1 MNKILLPVDGSKR
14 SLRTVE
20 MVQRLCDPAE
30 SDITIVKVVS
40 AQLYINSLDEI
51 KRNAEK
57 AQPELDAVAA
67 LLPGYQVKTQV
78 LLGSAPRA
86 EIVEYAKETGTD
98 MIIMTR
104 SSRGP
109 CASWVPWPPIS
120 SATPRSWTSSS
131 CGRKGTNKLPL

>member
-1 MNKILLPVDGSKR
+1 MTFIWFSCIIKIPKGDPPTEVFPINKILPPVDGSR
-14 SLRTVE
+14 PPLRTLK
-20 MVQRLCDPAE
+20 MAQRLCAPAE

-78 LLGSAPRA
+78 LLGLSL
-86 EIVEYAKETGTD
+86 
-98 MIIMTR
+98 
-104 SSRGP
+104 
-109 CASWVPWPPIS
+109 IS
-120 SATPRSWTSSS
+120 I
-131 CGRKGTNKLPL
+131 

>member
-30 SDITIVKVVS
+30 SD
-40 AQLYINSLDEI
+40 INSLDEI

-78 LLGSAPRA
+78 LLGSAPGA

-109 CASWVPWPPIS
+109 LRKLGSVATYIVRNASFLDVIVM
-120 SATPRSWTSSS
+120 REE
-131 CGRKGTNKLPL
+131 GDE

>member
-67 LLPGYQVKTQV
+67 LLPGYQVK
-78 LLGSAPRA
+78 P
-86 EIVEYAKETGTD
+86 
-98 MIIMTR
+98 R
-104 SSRGP
+104 SSWAAPPGRDRGVRQRNRHRYDYYDP
-109 CASWVPWPPIS
+109 FLPGPPAQAGSVATYIVRNASFLDVIVM
-120 SATPRSWTSSS
+120 REE
-131 CGRKGTNKLPL
+131 GDE

>member
-78 LLGSAPRA
+78 LLGSAPGA

-98 MIIMTR
+98 MIIICLLYT
-104 SSRGP
+104 SPS
-109 CASWVPWPPIS
+109 
-120 SATPRSWTSSS
+120 PRD
-131 CGRKGTNKLPL
+131 

>member
-78 LLGSAPRA
+78 LLGSA
-86 EIVEYAKETGTD
+86 
-98 MIIMTR
+98 
-104 SSRGP
+104 RGRDRGVRQRNRHRYDYYDP
-109 CASWVPWPPIS
+109 FLPGPPAQAGFRGHLYRPQRLVP
-120 SATPRSWTSSS
+120 
-131 CGRKGTNKLPL
+131 GRHRHAGGRGRIN

>member
-67 LLPGYQVKTQV
+67 LLP
-78 LLGSAPRA
+78 
-86 EIVEYAKETGTD
+86 
-98 MIIMTR
+98 R
-104 SSRGP
+104 SSW
-109 CASWVPWPPIS
+109 AAPPG
-120 SATPRSWTSSS
+120 PRSWSTP
-131 CGRKGTNKLPL
+131 KKPAPI

>member
-51 KRNAEK
+51 KKR
-57 AQPELDAVAA
+57 P
-67 LLPGYQVKTQV
+67 
-78 LLGSAPRA
+78 S
-86 EIVEYAKETGTD
+86 
-98 MIIMTR
+98 
-104 SSRGP
+104 
-109 CASWVPWPPIS
+109 
-120 SATPRSWTSSS
+120 RSWTPWPRCSPAT
-131 CGRKGTNKLPL
+131 R

>member
-78 LLGSAPRA
+78 LLGSAPGA

-104 SSRGP
+104 SSRGVRLLRT
-109 CASWVPWPPIS
+109 C
-120 SATPRSWTSSS
+120 SSS
-131 CGRKGTNKLPL
+131 RRSSWRPASSTGTPASSS

>member
-40 AQLYINSLDEI
+40 AKLYINSLDEI

-78 LLGSAPRA
+78 LLGSAPGA

-109 CASWVPWPPIS
+109 LRKLGSVATYIVRNASFLDVIVM
-120 SATPRSWTSSS
+120 REE
-131 CGRKGTNKLPL
+131 GDE